1 MHSKSELALAGELFE
16 LLELIAVQTVLNQI
30 QADDQTVE
38 CARAGDREISAAA
51 LAGQSGQQHLRIIRK
66 ESARTRQG
74 QGRPSN
80 AASAD

>member
-30 QADDQTVE
+30 QAEDQAVE

-51 LAGQSGQQHLRIIRK
+51 LAGQCRAIDKRCVLWYIIYRHHK
-66 ESARTRQG
+66 VTWG
-74 QGRPSN
+74 C
-80 AASAD
+80 